1 MDATPDYLTYPERI
15 YETYSQVSK
24 NALSTLK
31 VMLVIREPVSRELS
45 LYNHAHAYNNNI
57 ASTFEEYAEVLVER
71 LSNQNKVKHQT
82 GFYVDHIKKFNSFL
96 SRDQIL
102 ILSYHEVK
110 TNPDR
115 AQWRIEQ
122 FLGQQFEGELP
133 RYNTHD
139 RKVHV
144 SIVHLYEFV
153 FNMKSR
159 LFDHFLWPS
168 FAYI

>member
-24 NALSTLK
+24 NTLSTLK

-71 LSNQNKVKHQT
+71 LSNPNKVKHHT

-96 SRDQIL
+96 NRDQIL

-133 RYNTHD
+133 RYK
-139 RKVHV
+139 KVRV
-144 SIVHLYEFV
+144 CIFGCNSVCFI
-153 FNMKSR
+153 
-159 LFDHFLWPS
+159 
-168 FAYI
+168 